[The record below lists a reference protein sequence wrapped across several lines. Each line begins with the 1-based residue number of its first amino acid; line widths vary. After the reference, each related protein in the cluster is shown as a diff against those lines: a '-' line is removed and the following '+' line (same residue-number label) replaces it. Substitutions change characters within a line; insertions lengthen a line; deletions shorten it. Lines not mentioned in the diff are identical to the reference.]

1 MAFSENL
8 NFMNI
13 FCIWDHC
20 VPAAFNTAA
29 VESLDFTNR
38 FNDSPH
44 NSQWLFLGIF
54 AQKVFCKNLNFRYQR
69 VRIAK
74 KYRHFWDV
82 KFES

>member
-8 NFMNI
+8 MNI

-20 VPAAFNTAA
+20 VPAAFNSAA

-44 NSQWLFLGIF
+44 NSQWLLLEIF
-54 AQKVFCKNLNFRYQR
+54 WY
-69 VRIAK
+69 
-74 KYRHFWDV
+74 
-82 KFES
+82 KFQF

>member
-8 NFMNI
+8 NFMNF

-44 NSQWLFLGIF
+44 NDCFWEFLSEISILGT
-54 AQKVFCKNLNFRYQR
+54 K
-69 VRIAK
+69 
-74 KYRHFWDV
+74 D
-82 KFES
+82 

>member
-8 NFMNI
+8 MNI

-20 VPAAFNTAA
+20 VPAAFNSAA

-44 NSQWLFLGIF
+44 NSQWRFWKFLSEKISTLGT
-54 AQKVFCKNLNFRYQR
+54 K
-69 VRIAK
+69 
-74 KYRHFWDV
+74 
-82 KFES
+82 E